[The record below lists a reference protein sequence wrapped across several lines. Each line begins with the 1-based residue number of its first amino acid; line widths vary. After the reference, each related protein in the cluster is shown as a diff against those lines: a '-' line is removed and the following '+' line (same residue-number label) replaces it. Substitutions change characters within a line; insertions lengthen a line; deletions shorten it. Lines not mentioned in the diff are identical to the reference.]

1 MNIASKIKHLPD
13 RPGVYL
19 MKDVQGSIIY
29 IGKAASLKKRVSSH
43 FRKSGQTAKQTVM
56 LSKIK
61 DIDILMT
68 SSEAEALILEAGL
81 IKEYKPKYNVAI
93 KDDKAYPMLKL
104 TVKEHFPRL
113 LICRRKKN
121 DGAIYF
127 GPYTSAGL
135 LRKAMA
141 LVRVLFPLRICKVM
155 PKSTCLHYH
164 LQQCLG
170 PCAGKIDAAGY
181 KKIVDNLCLFLKGQ
195 KKTLIKIISQQM
207 KEATQREDYE
217 QAANLRDQMS
227 SLSTLGTAPIQPF
240 DRINALEQLKQIL
253 RLKRLPSLIEGY
265 DISNIYGSEAVGSL
279 VRFKQAHP
287 VKSEYRRFKIK
298 TVEGIDDYAMLRE
311 VIKRR
316 YTGSLTKT
324 LKYPDL
330 ILIDGGKAH
339 RQVVAE
345 QLRRL
350 HIHIPVISIAK
361 QFEYI
366 YVEWKSEPLVLS
378 QRCLALMLLIRVR
391 DQAHRFAISYHRSL
405 RKKRTLSSELDQI
418 PGVGRKRKQFL
429 LRSINNISNL
439 KQFTLDKLKK
449 IKGIDEKTAKNI
461 VEHWKKY

>member
-1 MNIASKIKHLPD
+1 MNLTGKIKHLPD

-19 MKDVQGSIIY
+19 MKDAQGRIIY
-29 IGKAASLKKRVSSH
+29 IGKAVSLKKRVNSH
-43 FRKSGQTAKQTVM
+43 FRKSGQTVKQTVM

-61 DIDILMT
+61 DIDILT
-68 SSEAEALILEAGL
+68 TASEAEALILEAGL

-104 TVKEHFPRL
+104 TVKECFPRL
-113 LICRRKKN
+113 LICRRKKS
-121 DGAIYF
+121 DGAMYF
-127 GPYTSAGL
+127 GPYTSSGL
-135 LRKAMA
+135 LQKAMA
-141 LVRVLFPLRICKVM
+141 LMRVLFPLRICKVM

-170 PCAGKIDAAGY
+170 PCEDKIDAANY
-181 KKIVDNLCLFLKGQ
+181 EKIVDNLCLFLKGQ

-207 KEATQREDYE
+207 KEAAQCEDYE
-217 QAANLRDQMS
+217 QAAILRDQMA
-227 SLSTLGTAPIQPF
+227 SLSALGTAPVKPF

-253 RLKRLPSLIEGY
+253 RLKKRLSLIEGY
-265 DISNIYGSEAVGSL
+265 DISNIYGSEAVGSV
-279 VRFKQAHP
+279 VRFKQGYP

-298 TVEGIDDYAMLRE
+298 TVEGIDDYAMIRE

-339 RQVVAE
+339 RHTAVE
-345 QLRRL
+345 QLRKL
-350 HIHIPVISIAK
+350 HIHIPVVSIAK

-366 YVEWKSEPLVLS
+366 YVGWKSEPLVLS
-378 QRCLALMLLIRVR
+378 RRCLALMLLIRVR

-405 RKKRTLSSELDQI
+405 RKKRALSSELDQI
-418 PGVGRKRKQFL
+418 PGVGRKRKQIL
-429 LRSINNISNL
+429 LRAINNISNL
-439 KQFTLDKLKK
+439 KQLTLKELKR